1 MSEASRLKKKLWKI
15 TREIVFKT
23 YGTDCYTCEQKD
35 LKGANLQG
43 GHCPWPGSILSTVCK
58 FDARFIRPQCYSCN
72 INHGG
77 MGAVALERMQKE
89 GVDIEQLKKLNQET
103 KGGSYGARWFKEK
116 IAEYTEKLKTLSV
129 SGE

>member
-1 MSEASRLKKKLWKI
+1 
-15 TREIVFKT
+15 
-23 YGTDCYTCEQKD
+23 
-35 LKGANLQG
+35 
-43 GHCPWPGSILSTVCK
+43 
-58 FDARFIRPQCYSCN
+58 
-72 INHGG
+72 